1 MKAEIGFLIAESY
14 RHIEQYVLANEWYD
28 KLIEL
33 DYAKTN
39 PEIYYRKGE
48 MLRMMKEC
56 DRAMKY
62 FKEYKKIVPKDTRVD
77 ISIKSCNDARK
88 SVSYTHLTLPT
99 KRIV

>member
-1 MKAEIGFLIAESY
+1 MGFLIAESY
-14 RHIEQYVLANEWYD
+14 RHIDQYVLANEWYD

-62 FKEYKKIVPKDTRVD
+62 FKEYKKIQ
-77 ISIKSCNDARK
+77 
-88 SVSYTHLTLPT
+88 
-99 KRIV
+99 